1 MPMCAADPVMC
12 CKTSL
17 PLCVCVYL
25 SECVSTLLLTFN
37 VAWMFVHYV
46 CVCVRACVCVS
57 AYVCAYMSVHYDV
70 RLYPD
75 ASFLVAYQA
84 RGPMHMLLQSSRM

>member
-1 MPMCAADPVMC
+1 M
-12 CKTSL
+12 
-17 PLCVCVYL
+17 
-25 SECVSTLLLTFN
+25 
-37 VAWMFVHYV
+37 
-46 CVCVRACVCVS
+46 CVCVRARVCVCVS